1 MKRRDFITLLGGLAS
16 WPVSARGQHGERT
29 RRVGVF
35 MSAGADDAVSQV
47 RYAAFLQGLRQSG
60 WEVGRKVRI
69 DTRWAAGG
77 ADNTRQSAAE
87 LIALSPDV
95 ILATGSVSTG
105 PLLQATRSD
114 GALVF

>member
-60 WEVGRKVRI
+60 WE
-69 DTRWAAGG
+69 
-77 ADNTRQSAAE
+77 RQA
-87 LIALSPDV
+87 
-95 ILATGSVSTG
+95 
-105 PLLQATRSD
+105 PLGLGCAS
-114 GALVF
+114 